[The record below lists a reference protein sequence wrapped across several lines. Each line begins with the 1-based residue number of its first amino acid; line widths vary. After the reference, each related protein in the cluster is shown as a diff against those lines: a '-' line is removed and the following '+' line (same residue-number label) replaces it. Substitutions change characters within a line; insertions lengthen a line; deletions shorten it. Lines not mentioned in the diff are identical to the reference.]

1 MAEKEKRMEEIY
13 RQYRNNI
20 YHLCLLYLK
29 DLQRAEDAM
38 QETFFR
44 AWKRFDTYR
53 GDSGEKTWL
62 SAIAANVCRDW
73 LRTPWL
79 RLEKKSV
86 PWEEVILQAAETQK
100 DMDAVRAVMSLPV
113 KLREVITLRY
123 YQEMTVPEI
132 AEALRLSVS
141 GVNAR
146 LAKAKNRLQPE
157 LREVYF
163 DA

>member
-86 PWEEVILQAAETQK
+86 PWDEAILQAAETQK

>member
-44 AWKRFDTYR
+44 AWKKFDTYR

-86 PWEEVILQAAETQK
+86 PWEEVILQAVETQK

>member
-29 DLQRAEDAM
+29 DRQRAEDAM

-86 PWEEVILQAAETQK
+86 PWDEAILQAAETQK

>member
-79 RLEKKSV
+79 RLERKSV
-86 PWEEVILQAAETQK
+86 PWDEVILQAAETQK
-100 DMDAVRAVMSLPV
+100 DMDAVRAVMSLPT

-146 LAKAKNRLQPE
+146 LAKAKNRLRPE

-163 DA
+163 NA

>member
-86 PWEEVILQAAETQK
+86 PWDEAILQAAETQK
-100 DMDAVRAVMSLPV
+100 DMDAVRAVMSLSSMTQSDTWV
-113 KLREVITLRY
+113 GWKASQGSSAYCSMAKRARGRTL
-123 YQEMTVPEI
+123 MP
-132 AEALRLSVS
+132 
-141 GVNAR
+141 
-146 LAKAKNRLQPE
+146 
-157 LREVYF
+157 
-163 DA
+163 

>member
-53 GDSGEKTWL
+53 GESGEKTWL
-62 SAIAANVCRDW
+62 SAIVANVCRDW
-73 LRTPWL
+73 L
-79 RLEKKSV
+79 
-86 PWEEVILQAAETQK
+86 
-100 DMDAVRAVMSLPV
+100 
-113 KLREVITLRY
+113 ITLRY
-123 YQEMTVPEI
+123 YQGMTVPEI

-146 LAKAKNRLQPE
+146 LAKAKNRLRPE

>member
-86 PWEEVILQAAETQK
+86 PWEEVILQAVETQK